1 MRLPTRDQIRVW
13 PGRTLAL
20 APLLALALLA
30 GGWAQT
36 PAPAAAAAMVRG
48 RVVNGTTRQPMA
60 GIRVALFGQG
70 DAEGS
75 SPLAA
80 TTTRANGDFALRG
93 DAGAMLARATY
104 HGVNYWQPVTGHGPL
119 QLTVYELAPS
129 RAKFRLS
136 ALVAVVQPEHGQLAV
151 VDEYVIDNPLRR
163 TIYRPGGVFR
173 LRLPRNIQPDG
184 ARVIG
189 PSGVGS
195 NRGVQPS
202 SEAGVYTVDY
212 PLAPG
217 ETRVQVSYRL
227 PYATQQA
234 RLTEQAVYP
243 TKHMLVYVPEPMK
256 FHGAK
261 FVPLTTTQGYQVYG
275 ALTTLQPLEFTVSG
289 VAPLPAAMQD
299 GGTAS
304 GATGAA
310 ASGAT
315 SADPGAGGGD
325 DGQAAAAAVAATPRS
340 AMAGI
345 VPPKTWMEKNS
356 YGVLI
361 VLVILAVT
369 CFAYLATRPR
379 AAAVAADGAA
389 PGASPA
395 PPAPAPAPLVSRGD
409 GGAIPAAGGSASPRL
424 IPPSDSDL
432 AKLKDE
438 LFLLE
443 VRRQTGD
450 IDESGYQQAR
460 AGLEARLRVLRLR

>member
-1 MRLPTRDQIRVW
+1 MRFPTRARMRFW
-13 PGRTLAL
+13 PGRTLAMPLAL
-20 APLLALALLA
+20 APVLALALLA

-36 PAPAAAAAMVRG
+36 PAPSTAAAMVRG
-48 RVVNGTTRQPMA
+48 RVVNGTTRQPVA

-75 SPLAA
+75 SPLAE
-80 TTTRANGDFALRG
+80 TTTRANGGFALRG

-104 HGVNYWQPVTGHGPL
+104 RGVNYWQPVTDHGPL

-129 RAKFRLS
+129 WAKFHLS

-184 ARVIG
+184 AHVIG

-195 NRGVQPS
+195 NRNVQPS
-202 SEAGVYTVDY
+202 SEAGLYTVDY

-227 PYATQQA
+227 PYATRQA

-275 ALTTLQPLEFTVSG
+275 ALATLQPLEFTVSG
-289 VAPLPAAMQD
+289 VAPLPPAMQ
-299 GGTAS
+299 
-304 GATGAA
+304 

-315 SADPGAGGGD
+315 SADPGTGGAD
-325 DGQAAAAAVAATPRS
+325 DGRAAATAVAATPRS

-379 AAAVAADGAA
+379 AVAVAADGGAAA
-389 PGASPA
+389 PGANPA
-395 PPAPAPAPLVSRGD
+395 PPPPAPAPLVSRGD
-409 GGAIPAAGGSASPRL
+409 GGAVPAVGGSASPKL
-424 IPPSDSDL
+424 IPPSESDL

-460 AGLEARLRVLRLR
+460 AGLEARLRALRLR